1 MLSKHFFEMSLP
13 VIFILFPEVERRKHW
28 FVQDRVLT
36 AAPLLTDVARSV
48 EEKVTHKTI
57 FWPPTHNSQ
66 VNNSVL
72 SQNSQSVHA
81 RAIWLQKHWKKC
93 RNEHKHN
100 ISRSGDYLLTY
111 HINLPYNKS
120 YIFVII
126 AIYLVIWIMWRISSA
141 PFDSIIFA
149 LGQESI
155 SWPT

>member
-13 VIFILFPEVERRKHW
+13 MIFILFPEVERCKDW

-48 EEKVTHKTI
+48 EENVTHKTI

-81 RAIWLQKHWKKC
+81 RAIWLQKH
-93 RNEHKHN
+93 
-100 ISRSGDYLLTY
+100 
-111 HINLPYNKS
+111 
-120 YIFVII
+120 
-126 AIYLVIWIMWRISSA
+126 
-141 PFDSIIFA
+141 
-149 LGQESI
+149 
-155 SWPT
+155 